1 MEVGMCTSGLEVID
15 IIEQLSSIVCAAA
28 AEQLRQ
34 LFYTVCSR
42 AESWN
47 MDFSVNVNKFIQ

>member
-15 IIEQLSSIVCAAA
+15 IIEKLSSIVRAAA
-28 AEQLRQ
+28 EEQLRQ